1 MGGCSS
7 EKTVAGTS
15 PLYTLFCYTYRLT
28 AQLLGHESHTD
39 VRSDL
44 VGEFCLL
51 NRVGPARR
59 VGMLFLPDDDK
70 LEAEARS
77 IIEDVV
83 AAEGRCR
90 IAGWRD
96 VPVVKEVVGP
106 LARANEPRVV
116 QVRRAVQLG
125 GLQWDRWR
133 S

>member
-1 MGGCSS
+1 
-7 EKTVAGTS
+7 
-15 PLYTLFCYTYRLT
+15 
-28 AQLLGHESHTD
+28 
-39 VRSDL
+39 
-44 VGEFCLL
+44 
-51 NRVGPARR
+51 
-59 VGMLFLPDDDK
+59 MLFLPDDDK

-116 QVRRAVQLG
+116 QVRRAAQLG
-125 GLQWDRWR
+125 GLQWDRRR